1 MSMSINSKTKRLFF
15 DSETSGIDVYS
26 SEIITGYFLCEDG
39 NDYHFQSQ
47 VNNWS
52 YEAELIHKIPY
63 HEHLAFKPKKQA
75 FDDLIDWLR
84 SLNAN
89 TFELVIYTNPN
100 TMQGHIN
107 FDRAI
112 LEMELINH
120 LKLDSYHNLPFKFK
134 SYSVY
139 TLAKECAKLGYF
151 TPIRGASGRESFTQV
166 NVYKALFDGL
176 EYDAHCAFDDVI
188 AMKKIY
194 DKLTYL
200 KENNIKQTTQR
211 ELF

>member
-1 MSMSINSKTKRLFF
+1 MSISSKTKRIFF
-15 DSETSGIDVYS
+15 DVESTGIDVYS

-39 NDYHFQSQ
+39 SDYNFQSQ

-52 YEAELIHKIPY
+52 YEAELVHKITY
-63 HEHLAFKPKKQA
+63 DEHLAYPAKSAA
-75 FDDLIDWLR
+75 FDRLLDWLY
-84 SLNAN
+84 SLGAD

-112 LEMELINH
+112 LEMELMNY
-120 LKLDSYHNLPFKFK
+120 LNLNSYHSLPFKFK
-134 SYSVY
+134 SFSVY

-188 AMKKIY
+188 SMKKIY

-200 KENNIKQTTQR
+200 KENNIKQASQR

>member
-1 MSMSINSKTKRLFF
+1 MSISLKTKRLYLDFE
-15 DSETSGIDVYS
+15 SNGLDVYS

-39 NDYHFQSQ
+39 SDYHFQSQ
-47 VNNWS
+47 VNVWS

-75 FDDLIDWLR
+75 FNDLIDWLK
-84 SLNAN
+84 SLNAD

-112 LEMELINH
+112 LEMELMNH

-134 SYSVY
+134 SFSVY
-139 TLAKECAKLGYF
+139 SLAKECAKNGHF
-151 TPIRGASGRESFTQV
+151 TPIRSTSGRESFSQV

-176 EYDAHCAFDDVI
+176 EYDAHCAFDDCLS
-188 AMKKIY
+188 MKKIY
-194 DKLTYL
+194 DKLVYL
-200 KENNIKQTTQR
+200 KQNNIKQTTQI